1 MASSVEEA
9 LKGTRCY
16 EKESI
21 PVLEECVGT
30 QLKKCTYNL
39 EANLCLLKLYLLYP
53 EETKVPMLEAVLL
66 KSVMNFPGTDFSLC
80 MYQIPQR
87 YHEQLKE
94 PMSLAQRLEMAKF
107 KQFWK
112 EAEGVERL
120 KEADG
125 WADSVRR
132 FIASVVEA
140 TYKSI
145 NRAHMGELLN
155 LPLGKDFDKFVKNY
169 PGWEDAGE
177 LIIVNKTPFGD
188 ANAESRTEHSTLS
201 LDHYKCL
208 VGSTTI
214 DGLLGSTSVG
224 TA

>member
-1 MASSVEEA
+1 M
-9 LKGTRCY
+9 G
-16 EKESI
+16 
-21 PVLEECVGT
+21 
-30 QLKKCTYNL
+30 
-39 EANLCLLKLYLLYP
+39 NLCLLKLYLLYP

-112 EAEGVERL
+112 EAEG
-120 KEADG
+120 
-125 WADSVRR
+125 
-132 FIASVVEA
+132 
-140 TYKSI
+140 
-145 NRAHMGELLN
+145 GELLN

-188 ANAESRTEHSTLS
+188 ANAESRTERSTLS